1 MRLIGFSLG
10 VLILAWVVHLVW
22 WRIAIPRRPFLTL
35 LAFLLGFWPGALAV
49 AWSVPVLVPFSPESW
64 WEAVHSAL
72 FHVALVLCY
81 IVTYSAFGEDSSTLS
96 ILIYLDRAGP
106 AGRCRDDILRMLSE
120 GMIVGGRFDSLVEGG
135 ILTSQG
141 EGYMLTRQ
149 GRRWAEFF
157 RFFRRIYRLRKGG

>member
-1 MRLIGFSLG
+1 
-10 VLILAWVVHLVW
+10 
-22 WRIAIPRRPFLTL
+22 
-35 LAFLLGFWPGALAV
+35 
-49 AWSVPVLVPFSPESW
+49 
-64 WEAVHSAL
+64 
-72 FHVALVLCY
+72 
-81 IVTYSAFGEDSSTLS
+81 
-96 ILIYLDRAGP
+96 
-106 AGRCRDDILRMLSE
+106 MLSE